1 MYWGQ
6 TNIFV
11 FLDRPLPMTYS
22 LYCCNILPMPRR
34 TRHIFIDIPHHLT
47 QRGNYRQ
54 SVFCTDDD
62 YLSYLELLWQYSL
75 LYRVKIW
82 A

>member
-1 MYWGQ
+1 MSMGHTLRRLNEERGQ
-6 TNIFV
+6 AGKSNRRSIFV
-11 FLDRPLPMTYS
+11 RIP
-22 LYCCNILPMPRR
+22 N
-34 TRHIFIDIPHHLT
+34 IFIDIPHHLT

>member
-1 MYWGQ
+1 
-6 TNIFV
+6 
-11 FLDRPLPMTYS
+11 
-22 LYCCNILPMPRR
+22 MPRR